1 MLKLTNELEKI
12 FSSMSEIL
20 VIQEL
25 LYDENNRPYDYKLL
39 YANESALMFFK
50 TFSKL
55 DNFIGKNITEIFNKK
70 QLDYIDIIKNVVE
83 KKETYKFQSE
93 FLNRHYVTSFIPF
106 DENKFITIS
115 TEITDKYNSFKIA
128 QDIINLIP
136 TGFIILEY
144 KEPDK
149 LFLVDANPSASQ
161 QVKFNLNDYKGK
173 EFLEIFPNAIE
184 SGIYYKYLNVIK
196 NNEILV
202 IDDFYY
208 NDENLDDY
216 FKVVSFPLPDNKLA
230 IAFENISELK
240 KTYEKLKVE
249 QEFNS
254 NLLNTIPNLV
264 ILTDLDRNIKYVN
277 LKSIEDFGIPDSS
290 KIIGMNLI
298 SFLHDSDKERALK
311 NLKETDINQQY
322 SNIYMIKMPNNEIRY
337 AEIIRSTY
345 YQNNIPK
352 GYIYVVNNITSRKK
366 YEQEIIAA
374 KETYFNILNSI
385 NDGIFIT
392 DLNGVI
398 LDVNEGVTK
407 MYGYTRKELLGATPF
422 YFASKDLNNFEEL
435 GKIITKTIENGEPSR
450 FLYWGQRKN
459 GEVFPKD
466 VVVNKGKYFGM
477 DVLISV
483 SRDITEVKEFE
494 KELIKAKEKA
504 EENERLKT
512 AFLQNMSHEIR
523 TPLNGILGF
532 SKLLENEHL
541 TKEEL
546 KEYTALIQKSGKRL
560 LETINNILD
569 ISKIETRQV
578 QIVNKHFSLNE
589 LLEDLYS
596 IFENDAIE
604 KNLNLK
610 QNINPSQDIIL
621 YSDELKLNQILTNL
635 ISNAIKF
642 TSKGKVEYGYT
653 LKDNVIEFFVRD
665 TGVGIDESK
674 FEKIFD
680 RFAQVDPTL
689 TRGYEGSGLGL
700 AICKSLVEL
709 LNGKIWLQSKVGEGT
724 IFYFI
729 IPINDNTQI
738 IKTNVNDKINTY
750 KILIAEDDFISQLY
764 LKKLLESM
772 NYQVLI
778 ANNGEEAIDIIRKN
792 DDIKLIF
799 MDIKMP
805 VLDGIEAFKIIKS
818 INKDV
823 KIIAQ
828 TAYAFVQEKD
838 LLLEIGFDDYISKP
852 LNEELVRKI
861 VIDFFNS
868 N

>member
-161 QVKFNLNDYKGK
+161 KVKFNLNDYKGK

-254 NLLNTIPNLV
+254 NLLNNIPNLV
-264 ILTDLDRNIKYVN
+264 ILTDLEGNITYIN
-277 LKSIEDFGIPDSS
+277 HKSSDEFGIPDSS
-290 KIIGMNLI
+290 KIIGMNVI

-311 NLKETDINQQY
+311 NLKETDINQKY

-337 AEIIRSTY
+337 VEIIRSTY

-352 GYIYVVNNITSRKK
+352 GYIYIVNNITSRKK

-374 KETYFNILNSI
+374 RETYFNILNSI

-422 YFASKDLNNFEEL
+422 DFASKDLNNVEEL
-435 GKIITKTIENGEPSR
+435 EKIITKTIENGEPSR

-466 VVVNKGKYFGM
+466 VIVNKGKYVGM
-477 DVLISV
+477 DVLITV

-665 TGVGIDESK
+665 TGIGIDESK

-805 VLDGIEAFKIIKS
+805 VLDGVEAFKIIKS

-823 KIIAQ
+823 RIIAQ